1 MVACESTSDYWVQL
15 YDLLSDYLEVIVGNP
30 HDMKVLT
37 HKKTDKIDSEN
48 IALLALKGMI
58 EPSRLFP
65 RYHRDFRKMVRL
77 RHFLVR
83 KRTDIKNRIHGIL
96 DSELFQLSNVLT
108 DIFGKSGVQI
118 MQGILDGKPA
128 DEILQLIHNRV
139 RNRKEEEI
147 KLLLEQNLSF
157 YALFQ
162 LRHCLRVMNKL
173 DSEIEVITDTV
184 TQYAMEKY
192 PREFEIL
199 YSVPGIGEV
208 TAFTLIA
215 EIGNFKDFPSA
226 DKLAS
231 WLGIVPR
238 IYQSADHNSKRSITK
253 RGSRLARWV

>member
-1 MVACESTSDYWVQL
+1 
-15 YDLLSDYLEVIVGNP
+15 
-30 HDMKVLT
+30 
-37 HKKTDKIDSEN
+37 
-48 IALLALKGMI
+48 
-58 EPSRLFP
+58 
-65 RYHRDFRKMVRL
+65 
-77 RHFLVR
+77 
-83 KRTDIKNRIHGIL
+83 
-96 DSELFQLSNVLT
+96 
-108 DIFGKSGVQI
+108 

-199 YSVPGIGEV
+199 YSVPGIG
-208 TAFTLIA
+208 
-215 EIGNFKDFPSA
+215 K
-226 DKLAS
+226 
-231 WLGIVPR
+231 
-238 IYQSADHNSKRSITK
+238 
-253 RGSRLARWV
+253 

>member
-1 MVACESTSDYWVQL
+1 MV
-15 YDLLSDYLEVIVGNP
+15 
-30 HDMKVLT
+30 
-37 HKKTDKIDSEN
+37 
-48 IALLALKGMI
+48 
-58 EPSRLFP
+58 
-65 RYHRDFRKMVRL
+65 
-77 RHFLVR
+77 
-83 KRTDIKNRIHGIL
+83 
-96 DSELFQLSNVLT
+96 
-108 DIFGKSGVQI
+108 
-118 MQGILDGKPA
+118 KPA
-128 DEILQLIHNRV
+128 DEILQLIHKRV

-147 KLLLEQNLSF
+147 KLLIEQSLSI

-215 EIGNFKDFPSA
+215 EIGTFKDFSSA

-238 IYQSADHNSKRSITK
+238 IYQSADHNSKRSLPK
-253 RGSRLARWV
+253 RGSRLARWVFNPSCSCCKCVFLNSMRSRKTSLGKEKQQ